1 MKSKLMS
8 SKFWETALVA
18 SIVLSIVDYL
28 FVLSVFYIT
37 IPSSFWLALSP
48 AFFAIRDKPPL
59 HALLCVLGLCL
70 PIALFLETSF

>member
-8 SKFWETALVA
+8 LKFWETALVA

-48 AFFAIRDKPPL
+48 AFLPYATRRRPCT
-59 HALLCVLGLCL
+59 AVCARVCL